1 MSATNPVGDRELK
14 QVAWCF
20 MAVLTNYVILCQFWT
35 SEVPW
40 SVLDMYLGVCI
51 PLAPLAVKLWPAQE
65 ISELQ
70 ETGCLEGIQRNITY
84 MCFFFF
90 FLIPLASTFDHCRRY
105 YFCKLLVWS
114 YTTYF
119 LALTVWIAVQLSYVR
134 LHYSSGV
141 DRNYELRNILVSH
154 WS

>member
-1 MSATNPVGDRELK
+1 MLYGCSYKLCYPLPVLNFRGTLICSRYVFRCLYPTGTTSCENMTSSRNLRAARDWMLRRYSKK
-14 QVAWCF
+14 QHHLD
-20 MAVLTNYVILCQFWT
+20 VL
-35 SEVPW
+35 
-40 SVLDMYLGVCI
+40 
-51 PLAPLAVKLWPAQE
+51 
-65 ISELQ
+65 
-70 ETGCLEGIQRNITY
+70 
-84 MCFFFF
+84 FF